1 MINSKVSN
9 FEIIVHT
16 LNNNIPIKQYLFY
29 SLLIVS
35 TILYIYRVEIYNYN
49 ITLFRIIFIIWVIF
63 FIKDII
69 LKKKRVKKTYVVF
82 ILIYFLVLVVN
93 IIDIFRVYDENA
105 LIKDNVNHLVNMFLV
120 YLVIT
125 YINTESKIDNIIHLY
140 ILGSLIALL
149 ISAYTILTD
158 EIPLQS
164 ILKSIQSDK
173 LPNLS
178 LVIYYGSMIRLFLV
192 LFTILIFTD
201 CTYAL

>member
-1 MINSKVSN
+1 MYN
-9 FEIIVHT
+9 T
-16 LNNNIPIKQYLFY
+16 LNNNIPIKQFLCY

-49 ITLFRIIFIIWVIF
+49 ITIFRIIFIIWVIF

-69 LKKKRVKKTYVVF
+69 LKKKKVKKSYVVF

-93 IIDIFRVYDENA
+93 IIDIFRVYDEYV
-105 LIKDNVNHLVNMFLV
+105 LIKDIINHLVNMFLV
-120 YLVIT
+120 YLVVT
-125 YINTESKIDNIIHLY
+125 YIDTESKIDNIIHLY

-149 ISAYTILTD
+149 ISAYTVLTT
-158 EIPLQS
+158 EIPFQS
-164 ILKSIQSDK
+164 ILKSFQSDK

-178 LVIYYGSMIRLFLV
+178 LVIYYGSMIRLYF
-192 LFTILIFTD
+192 LFTILIFTV